1 LVEGAHFIK
10 FRRWWEMITFS
21 KQEEAGKNQIEA
33 KLSKTLPQLF
43 KENYERYG
51 NKVVEM
57 RKKNRGIW
65 QSYTW
70 SDSYEK
76 VKGLFYGLEALGF
89 KKEDK
94 ACIIGENA
102 PEFHWAEFAILSA
115 SGIVAAIY
123 PDALPEEI
131 EYIAGH
137 SESRIAFAEDQ
148 EQVDKIL
155 KIKNKLPNLLKV
167 IYWDHKGL
175 KNYDDPMLLGF
186 DDLVELGKKSEK
198 EHPGLFDRSIE
209 EGNPDTLAI
218 FSYTSGTSAA
228 PKAAMLSHR
237 KILLSAKTTHEV
249 TPYQA
254 GDDEMSSIPLA
265 WAVEQYLVGVHLLF
279 GTKVN
284 FYEEPETVKEDLR
297 AIAPNFI
304 MYTARLWEAE
314 ARLIQ
319 AKIADTS
326 ALKRFFY
333 NMFLPIGLKMTDLTS
348 EGKEPNLFLK
358 ILYRLGYWTLFRP
371 ILDELGLTRCRHAQT
386 SGATISPEILRF
398 FRAMGLNIVDVYAST
413 ELNIVATSST
423 GEQKGKIRRGAEV
436 RITEQGEILCRSDTC
451 FLGYYKDPEKTRKAL
466 EGGWFHTGDAG
477 FIDDQGRFIF
487 LDRLDA
493 LAELVGGIKVAP
505 QFIESRLKFS
515 PYIKDAIVICE
526 SKPFVS
532 VIVDLDFDNL
542 TKWAEAKKVP
552 FTTLIQL
559 SQEDHVYELVSQ
571 VIKGINGR
579 LPSASAIKR
588 FTNLH
593 KNLDPDEAELT
604 RTRKLRRDL
613 VLKRYDDIVGAIYSN
628 KTEMPVTGVVK
639 YRDGRMG
646 SVTAYLKIKTVEAV

>member
-1 LVEGAHFIK
+1 
-10 FRRWWEMITFS
+10 
-21 KQEEAGKNQIEA
+21 
-33 KLSKTLPQLF
+33 
-43 KENYERYG
+43 
-51 NKVVEM
+51 
-57 RKKNRGIW
+57 
-65 QSYTW
+65 
-70 SDSYEK
+70 
-76 VKGLFYGLEALGF
+76 
-89 KKEDK
+89 
-94 ACIIGENA
+94 
-102 PEFHWAEFAILSA
+102 
-115 SGIVAAIY
+115 
-123 PDALPEEI
+123 
-131 EYIAGH
+131 
-137 SESRIAFAEDQ
+137 
-148 EQVDKIL
+148 
-155 KIKNKLPNLLKV
+155 
-167 IYWDHKGL
+167 
-175 KNYDDPMLLGF
+175 
-186 DDLVELGKKSEK
+186 
-198 EHPGLFDRSIE
+198 
-209 EGNPDTLAI
+209 
-218 FSYTSGTSAA
+218 
-228 PKAAMLSHR
+228 
-237 KILLSAKTTHEV
+237 
-249 TPYQA
+249 
-254 GDDEMSSIPLA
+254 
-265 WAVEQYLVGVHLLF
+265 
-279 GTKVN
+279 
-284 FYEEPETVKEDLR
+284 
-297 AIAPNFI
+297 
-304 MYTARLWEAE
+304 
-314 ARLIQ
+314 
-319 AKIADTS
+319 
-326 ALKRFFY
+326 
-333 NMFLPIGLKMTDLTS
+333 
-348 EGKEPNLFLK
+348 
-358 ILYRLGYWTLFRP
+358 
-371 ILDELGLTRCRHAQT
+371 
-386 SGATISPEILRF
+386 
-398 FRAMGLNIVDVYAST
+398 MGLNIVDVYAST

-515 PYIKDAIVICE
+515 PYIRDAIVICE
-526 SKPFVS
+526 DKPFLS

-628 KTEMPVTGVVK
+628 KTEMPVTGLVK